1 MVNIKWNFIHSM
13 ESLRINPNLILV
25 NGIRKVNAL
34 HKVNTYVYNLVWYTN
49 VDVVKEVNGSKK
61 GRGW

>member
-1 MVNIKWNFIHSM
+1 M

-61 GRGW
+61 GRG

>member
-1 MVNIKWNFIHSM
+1 M

-25 NGIRKVNAL
+25 NGIRKINAL
-34 HKVNTYVYNLVWYTN
+34 HEVNAYVYNLVWYTN

-61 GRGW
+61 GRG